1 MEKED
6 TRKSAAAEKSRLKAE
21 YKKIMNE
28 NNEAATKDEVKAS
41 TSSSS
46 SSASKVSNDF
56 TKRN

>member
-6 TRKSAAAEKSRLKAE
+6 TRKSAAAEKARLKAD

-28 NNEAATKDEVKAS
+28 NNEAATKDEVKTS

-46 SSASKVSNDF
+46 SSTSVRF
-56 TKRN
+56 RV